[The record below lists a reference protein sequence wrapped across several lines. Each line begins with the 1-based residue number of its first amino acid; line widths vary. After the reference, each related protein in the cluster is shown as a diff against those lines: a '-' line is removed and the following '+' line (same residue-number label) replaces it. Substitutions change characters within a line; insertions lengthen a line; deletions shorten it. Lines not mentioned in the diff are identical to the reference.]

1 MFIDIG
7 GENDMVETGIII
19 LLIVGF
25 MAISRLKV
33 NFTRNSKYAGF
44 LLLILLNLN
53 GLMRTPMLTM
63 RSLIL
68 LGTLMIFVVML
79 IKVENIVN
87 KEGWNL
93 EYSSL
98 LF

>member
-7 GENDMVETGIII
+7 GENDMVEIGIII
-19 LLIVGF
+19 LLVVGF
-25 MAISRLKV
+25 VVISRLKV

-63 RSLIL
+63 RGLIL
-68 LGTLMIFVVML
+68 LGTLMIFIVML
-79 IKVENIVN
+79 IKEIRQNR
-87 KEGWNL
+87 K
-93 EYSSL
+93 YS
-98 LF
+98 

>member
-7 GENDMVETGIII
+7 GENDMVETGINI

-25 MAISRLKV
+25 MAFSWLKV

-79 IKVENIVN
+79 IKEIRQSR
-87 KEGWNL
+87 K
-93 EYSSL
+93 YS
-98 LF
+98 

>member
-63 RSLIL
+63 RGLIL
-68 LGTLMIFVVML
+68 LGTLMIFIVML
-79 IKVENIVN
+79 IKEIR
-87 KEGWNL
+87 K
-93 EYSSL
+93 YS
-98 LF
+98 

>member
-7 GENDMVETGIII
+7 GENDMVEIGIII
-19 LLIVGF
+19 LLVVRF
-25 MAISRLKV
+25 VVISRLKV

-63 RSLIL
+63 RGLIL
-68 LGTLMIFVVML
+68 LGTLMIFIIML
-79 IKVENIVN
+79 IKEIR
-87 KEGWNL
+87 K
-93 EYSSL
+93 YS
-98 LF
+98 

>member
-1 MFIDIG
+1 
-7 GENDMVETGIII
+7 MVETSIII

-63 RSLIL
+63 RGLIL
-68 LGTLMIFVVML
+68 LGTLMIFIIML
-79 IKVENIVN
+79 IKEIR
-87 KEGWNL
+87 K
-93 EYSSL
+93 YS
-98 LF
+98 

>member
-25 MAISRLKV
+25 IAISRLKV

-53 GLMRTPMLTM
+53 GLMRTPILTM
-63 RSLIL
+63 RGLIL
-68 LGTLMIFVVML
+68 LGTLMIFIIML
-79 IKVENIVN
+79 IKEIR
-87 KEGWNL
+87 K
-93 EYSSL
+93 YS
-98 LF
+98 

>member
-7 GENDMVETGIII
+7 GENDMVEIGIII
-19 LLIVGF
+19 LLVVEF
-25 MAISRLKV
+25 VVISRLKV

-63 RSLIL
+63 RGLIL
-68 LGTLMIFVVML
+68 LGTLMIFIVML
-79 IKVENIVN
+79 IKEIR
-87 KEGWNL
+87 K
-93 EYSSL
+93 YS
-98 LF
+98 

>member
-1 MFIDIG
+1 MI
-7 GENDMVETGIII
+7 MVETSIII

-25 MAISRLKV
+25 MVISRLKV

-79 IKVENIVN
+79 IKEIRQSR
-87 KEGWNL
+87 K
-93 EYSSL
+93 YS
-98 LF
+98 

>member
-1 MFIDIG
+1 
-7 GENDMVETGIII
+7 MVETSIII

-25 MAISRLKV
+25 MVISRLKV

-68 LGTLMIFVVML
+68 LGTLMIFIVML
-79 IKVENIVN
+79 IKEIRQNRKYN
-87 KEGWNL
+87 
-93 EYSSL
+93 
-98 LF
+98 

>member
-68 LGTLMIFVVML
+68 LGTLMIFIIML
-79 IKVENIVN
+79 IKEIR
-87 KEGWNL
+87 K
-93 EYSSL
+93 YS
-98 LF
+98 

>member
-1 MFIDIG
+1 MI
-7 GENDMVETGIII
+7 MVETSIII

-63 RSLIL
+63 RGLIL
-68 LGTLMIFVVML
+68 LGTLMIFIVML
-79 IKVENIVN
+79 IKEIR
-87 KEGWNL
+87 K
-93 EYSSL
+93 YS
-98 LF
+98 

>member
-63 RSLIL
+63 RGLIL
-68 LGTLMIFVVML
+68 LGTLMIFIIML
-79 IKVENIVN
+79 IKEIR
-87 KEGWNL
+87 K
-93 EYSSL
+93 YS
-98 LF
+98 

>member
-1 MFIDIG
+1 MFIGIG

-33 NFTRNSKYAGF
+33 NFTRNSKYAVF
-44 LLLILLNLN
+44 LLLILLDLN
-53 GLMRTPMLTM
+53 GLMRTSMLTM
-63 RSLIL
+63 RGLIL

-79 IKVENIVN
+79 IKEIRQIR
-87 KEGWNL
+87 K
-93 EYSSL
+93 YS
-98 LF
+98 

>member
-63 RSLIL
+63 RGLIL
-68 LGTLMIFVVML
+68 LGTLMVFVVML
-79 IKVENIVN
+79 IKEIRQNRKYN
-87 KEGWNL
+87 
-93 EYSSL
+93 
-98 LF
+98 

>member
-79 IKVENIVN
+79 IKEIRQSR
-87 KEGWNL
+87 K
-93 EYSSL
+93 YS
-98 LF
+98 

>member
-1 MFIDIG
+1 VFIDIG

-79 IKVENIVN
+79 IKEIRQSR
-87 KEGWNL
+87 K
-93 EYSSL
+93 YS
-98 LF
+98 

>member
-79 IKVENIVN
+79 IKEIRQGR
-87 KEGWNL
+87 K
-93 EYSSL
+93 YS
-98 LF
+98 

>member
-19 LLIVGF
+19 LLVVGF

-63 RSLIL
+63 RGLIL
-68 LGTLMIFVVML
+68 LGTLMIFIIML
-79 IKVENIVN
+79 IKEIR
-87 KEGWNL
+87 K
-93 EYSSL
+93 YS
-98 LF
+98 